1 MPLKDSLK
9 KNLDMNELVEE
20 EISDE
25 DERPLNK
32 LMRQASKDKNKNI

>member
-1 MPLKDSLK
+1 MKESLE
-9 KNLDMNELVEE
+9 KNLDMNELIEE

-25 DERPLNK
+25 DERALNE